1 MVAFTALNKAC
12 YWLYI
17 IMQFVFFFLF
27 CSNNRRCSTTGYF
40 SWVQNW
46 YNMCVC
52 SYFYHRFS
60 WKFIWV
66 VRCVKEVFL
75 YQRHELVYRQHGRC
89 RSDVD
94 VYNHAGS
101 GEFHSWGSFLD
112 SRNIGKRDLQAGVL
126 LYPSFNSG
134 NCVHDDVHFLRSI
147 LRHILSTEREDLPQ
161 AKNIVSHNLD
171 SIFSADG
178 PISYVVPNRV

>member
-1 MVAFTALNKAC
+1 MVTHNLAIFDSL
-12 YWLYI
+12 
-17 IMQFVFFFLF
+17 
-27 CSNNRRCSTTGYF
+27 CSIKHPTPSKRHLSGI
-40 SWVQNW
+40 QNW
-46 YNMCVC
+46 HNMCIC
-52 SYFYHRFS
+52 SYFYHRFP

-66 VRCVKEVFL
+66 VRCAKEVFFHL
-75 YQRHELVYRQHGRC
+75 RHELVYRQYGRC

-94 VYNHAGS
+94 VYTHASS
-101 GEFHSWGSFLD
+101 GEFHSEGCFLD
-112 SRNIGKRDLQAGVL
+112 SGNTGNRHMQAGVL
-126 LYPSFNSG
+126 HHPSFNSS

-161 AKNIVSHNLD
+161 AKNIVRHNLD

>member
-1 MVAFTALNKAC
+1 MVTRIKA
-12 YWLYI
+12 I
-17 IMQFVFFFLF
+17 FDSP
-27 CSNNRRCSTTGYF
+27 CSINHPSYCSRRHLSGI
-40 SWVQNW
+40 QIW
-46 YNMCVC
+46 YNMCIC
-52 SYFYHRFS
+52 SYFYHRFP

-75 YQRHELVYRQHGRC
+75 YQRHELAYRQHGRC

-94 VYNHAGS
+94 VYSHAGS

-126 LYPSFNSG
+126 LYPNFNSG
-134 NCVHDDVHFLRSI
+134 NCVHDDVHFVRSI
-147 LRHILSTEREDLPQ
+147 LCHILSTEKEDLPQ
-161 AKNIVSHNLD
+161 AKNIVRHNLD
-171 SIFSADG
+171 SIFSVDG